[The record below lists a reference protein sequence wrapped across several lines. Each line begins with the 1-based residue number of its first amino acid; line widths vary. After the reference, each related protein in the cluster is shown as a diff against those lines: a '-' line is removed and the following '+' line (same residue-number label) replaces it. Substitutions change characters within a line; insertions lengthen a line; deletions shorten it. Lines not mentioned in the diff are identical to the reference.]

1 MVTLFQLFWNRL
13 KEFTPKKKKRKKRK
27 KKRKEN
33 YKKNKNNGGI
43 SRVIIIELKELL
55 ALTTKLLRTLSL

>member
-1 MVTLFQLFWNRL
+1 MVHGVL
-13 KEFTPKKKKRKKRK
+13 KQTQGIHSKEKEEKKKIK

-33 YKKNKNNGGI
+33 QKKNKNNGGI

-55 ALTTKLLRTLSL
+55 ALTTKLLRTSSL